1 MKKIKYFVLLL
12 AIGVGVTACY
22 DDDAITPVLPQG
34 LTDITLSVTAHERA
48 ITAGGFNLPFTATI
62 PNSFSS
68 DVDVEASLTF
78 VGGVVS
84 NSVTIPAGSTS
95 AIGTIDMQGTGGLVG
110 GFEGKPVTL
119 SLTGL
124 LVTDPAPGE
133 PSVFN
138 VTSNEV
144 AITSYDLAVTNA
156 YGESVIAGRMTHL
169 FQFGGCF
176 EGIDLDMYVYDTDFN
191 GPYEWSE
198 NSANDGCYEYDIF
211 NDTHPDGDY
220 FIAISAYAANG
231 EDVPWKL
238 FFVDPDRTTLTYF
251 EGTFLGIQED
261 DFIFPLVNF
270 TKTTTVDED
279 GDDVVSYTYSLPE

>member
-1 MKKIKYFVLLL
+1 MKKIKYILLTL
-12 AIGVGVTACY
+12 AIGLSATACY

-34 LTDITLSVTAHERA
+34 LTDITLSVTAARNV
-48 ITAGGFNLPFTATI
+48 TGGGFNVPFTATI

-78 VGGVVS
+78 DGGVVS

-95 AIGTIDMQGTGGLVG
+95 ASGLVDMQGTGGLVG
-110 GFEGKPVTL
+110 SFEGKPVTL

-144 AITSYDLAVTNA
+144 ALTSYDLVVTDA
-156 YGESVIAGRMTHL
+156 YGESTINGRMTHL
-169 FQFGGCF
+169 FQFDDCANN
-176 EGIDLDMYVYDTDFN
+176 DLDMLVFGADFS
-191 GPYEWSE
+191 GPYET
-198 NSANDGCYEYDIF
+198 SAGSTCYERDIF
-211 NDTHPDGDY
+211 DDTHPDGDY
-220 FIAISAYAANG
+220 FIAIDFWFADG
-231 EDVPWKL
+231 EDIAWHL
-238 FFVDPDRTTLTYF
+238 FFVDPDRTTLTFF
-251 EGTFLGIQED
+251 EGVFTNVTPGGG
-261 DFIFPLVNF
+261 DFIYPLVWF

-279 GDDVVSYTYSLPE
+279 GEDVVSYTYSQPE